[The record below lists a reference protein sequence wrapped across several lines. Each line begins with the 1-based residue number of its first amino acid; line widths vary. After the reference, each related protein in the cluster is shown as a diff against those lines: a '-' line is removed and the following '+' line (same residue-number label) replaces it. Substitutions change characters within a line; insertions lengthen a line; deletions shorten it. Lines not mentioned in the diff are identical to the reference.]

1 MPKETDPCTKAHDPI
16 MWSSRRFTMAIDPAR
31 GAPLRESSMSRAIRQ
46 HLHVMPSDWPAT
58 IVSFR

>member
-16 MWSSRRFTMAIDPAR
+16 MWSSRRFTVAIDPAR
-31 GAPLRESSMSRAIRQ
+31 GGLLRALFMHRVIQPRLPA
-46 HLHVMPSDWPAT
+46 MPSDWPAT